1 MSPRVKLLLVNCG
14 HFTLPPVQKL
24 RPCFAGD
31 SSGGMCT
38 GDNDPSLK
46 KNWKLSQKIVHMMA
60 WQEKEV
66 EIKKQ
71 INRVGAEGLEWTD

>member
-1 MSPRVKLLLVNCG
+1 MDISPYLQSTNLG
-14 HFTLPPVQKL
+14 HASV
-24 RPCFAGD
+24 GD
-31 SSGGMCT
+31 SSGGICI

-60 WQEKEV
+60 WQEEEV